1 MCLLHFNATIANYIY
16 SILYRSAVELALL
29 TMFRLANLM
38 LIQLDVNDYG
48 LIEVFYL
55 LQDLLAM
62 PVRLVT
68 GLLQSYLFLLN
79 LIVHMLQRAGK

>member
-1 MCLLHFNATIANYIY
+1 
-16 SILYRSAVELALL
+16 
-29 TMFRLANLM
+29 M